1 MDFEQDPQQEIE
13 MQDHLKQL
21 RAKESPTAWK
31 SSKTAKALEKESMDN
46 SQLASNVTTSA
57 LLELIT
63 EQTTVV
69 GEIRVQLHAL
79 EEWPQGWVNW

>member
-1 MDFEQDPQQEIE
+1 
-13 MQDHLKQL
+13 
-21 RAKESPTAWK
+21 
-31 SSKTAKALEKESMDN
+31 MDN

-79 EEWPQGWVNW
+79 EE